1 MPSVFPTPLSVWSK
15 REQTRYKTND
25 AVRFFG
31 FEERTMTTVM
41 EDDEGSNHKQATK
54 HGNWKAQPKRDVFQE
69 IEGNPYGK
77 NGDKGVDQL
86 PNGSTDVRVLKF
98 GDERGESCDDEMA
111 FIGFLEEFFIFSTP
125 SADAFAPMFITN
137 ATAFLLCPTA

>member
-1 MPSVFPTPLSVWSK
+1 VVPSVFPTPLSVWSK

-41 EDDEGSNHKQATK
+41 EDDEGSNHKQAPK

-86 PNGSTDVRVLKF
+86 PNGSTKVCVLELC
-98 GDERGESCDDEMA
+98 DEFFPFPRGEVA
-111 FIGFLEEFFIFSTP
+111 
-125 SADAFAPMFITN
+125 
-137 ATAFLLCPTA
+137 